1 MKRRTLDMVFVAG
14 GVILAVLLG
23 VLGLVM
29 KANADFAKDYVKDQ
43 LSQQQVNFTA
53 ADALSP
59 EEAASSCLVE
69 FAGTPLDSGAKA
81 ECYANDYIALHMG
94 ESATEAGY
102 PGATYATLGG
112 ITRGIRGEL
121 TAATEAGQPTEEI
134 QARLDEATALRE
146 TMFKGETL
154 RGLLLTSY
162 GFSVFGEKGS
172 QVQTVAFI
180 AALVLLLAS
189 LAGLVHF
196 ARTPKDKVVHLG
208 HSEPDVSAHDASKDK
223 VLVGTS

>member
-1 MKRRTLDMVFVAG
+1 MKRRTLDMVFVVG
-14 GVILAVLLG
+14 GVSLAVLLA

-29 KANADFAKDYVKDQ
+29 RANADFAKDYVRDQ
-43 LSQQQVNFTA
+43 LSQQQIVFTPAENLSDEEKA
-53 ADALSP
+53 AD
-59 EEAASSCLVE
+59 CLVE
-69 FAGTPLDSGAKA
+69 YAGTPLDSGKKA
-81 ECYANDYIALHMG
+81 ECYANEYIALHMG

-112 ITRGIRGEL
+112 IQRGIRAEL

-134 QARLDEATALRE
+134 QARLDEASGLRE

-162 GFSVFGEKGS
+162 GFSVFGVKGG
-172 QVQTVAFI
+172 QVEMVAFI

-189 LAGLVHF
+189 IAGFVHF
-196 ARTPKDKVVHLG
+196 VRTPKDRVVHFG
-208 HSEPDVSAHDASKDK
+208 HLEPEVSANNTTKDK
-223 VLVGTS
+223 VLVGSA

>member
-1 MKRRTLDMVFVAG
+1 MVFVVG
-14 GVILAVLLG
+14 GVLLAVLLG

-29 KANADFAKDYVKDQ
+29 RANADFAKDYVKDQ
-43 LSQQQVNFTA
+43 LSQQQITFTA

-59 EEAASSCLVE
+59 EEAASSCLVDY
-69 FAGTPLDSGAKA
+69 AGTPLDSGKKA
-81 ECYANDYIALHMG
+81 ECYANNYIALHMR

-112 ITRGIRGEL
+112 ITRGIRAEL
-121 TAATEAGQPTEEI
+121 TAATDAAKPTEEI
-134 QARLDEATALRE
+134 QARLDAATALRD

-162 GFSVFGEKGS
+162 GFSVFGDKGG
-172 QVQTVAFI
+172 QVETVAFV

-189 LAGLVHF
+189 IAGFVHF
-196 ARTPKDKVVHLG
+196 IRTPKDRVVHFG
-208 HSEPDVSAHDASKDK
+208 HAEPDVTANGTSAKDK
-223 VLVGTS
+223 VFVGSA